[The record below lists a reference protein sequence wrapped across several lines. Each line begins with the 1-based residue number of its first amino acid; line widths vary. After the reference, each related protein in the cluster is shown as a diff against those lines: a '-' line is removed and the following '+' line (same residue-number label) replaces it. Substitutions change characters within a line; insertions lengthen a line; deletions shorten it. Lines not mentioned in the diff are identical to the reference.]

1 MKELDLEE
9 KAPWEADKSYTQYTL
24 MFIYA
29 CVIYSFIG
37 FTWGAVM
44 GGVEHFRH
52 FVDHRMYGNLLVRA
66 HAHINLLG
74 WVECAIF
81 GAIYYLLPRLVK
93 KPIYSMKLVKAHF
106 WLHNFGLIGMVV
118 FFSTAGVIGGEASL
132 LVSPQELDALVRPW
146 LALVG
151 IFGSI
156 VLLAN
161 VIWGYNIFRTAS
173 GWRKTA

>member
-1 MKELDLEE
+1 MSNSEGGKAVWELDH
-9 KAPWEADKSYTQYTL
+9 DYTNYTL
-24 MFIYA
+24 LFIFM
-29 CVIYSFIG
+29 CVVYSFIG
-37 FTWGAVM
+37 FAWGSVM
-44 GGVEHFRH
+44 GGVPEFRH

-81 GAIYYLLPRLVK
+81 GAIYYILPRLVK

-118 FFSTAGVIGGEASL
+118 FFSTAGLIGGAASL
-132 LVSPQELDALVRPW
+132 TASPDELEQLVKPW

-156 VLLAN
+156 VLTAN
-161 VIWGYNIFRTAS
+161 IIWGYNIFRTAA
-173 GWRKTA
+173 GWRKTV

>member
-1 MKELDLEE
+1 MKELEVE
-9 KAPWEADKSYTQYTL
+9 VKPQWEADKAYTQYTL
-24 MFIYA
+24 MFIFA

-44 GGVEHFRH
+44 GGVEQFRH

-81 GAIYYLLPRLVK
+81 GAIYYILPRLVK
-93 KPIYSMKLVKAHF
+93 KPIHSMGLVKAHF

-118 FFSTAGVIGGEASL
+118 FFATAGVVGGEASL
-132 LVSPQELDALVRPW
+132 VSTPQELDVLVRPW

-151 IFGSI
+151 IFGTI
-156 VLLAN
+156 VLIAN
-161 VIWGYNIFRTAS
+161 IIWGYNIFRTAA
-173 GWRKTA
+173 GWRKTV